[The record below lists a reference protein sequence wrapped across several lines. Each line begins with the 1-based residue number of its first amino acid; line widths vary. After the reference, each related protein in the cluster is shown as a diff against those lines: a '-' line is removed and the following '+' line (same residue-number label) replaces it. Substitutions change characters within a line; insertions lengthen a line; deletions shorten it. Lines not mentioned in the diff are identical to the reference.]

1 MLRTL
6 IASPLAQ
13 MQDER
18 VSNVS
23 SCALLRSTGR
33 VQRLTERERQDV
45 HTVKRPAP
53 NIPVAL
59 SSGTV
64 WYGDSNYTSI
74 VPFNTS
80 THAFGKAIPD
90 PTAIPYSSSTVVYDM
105 APEALKGMPLAP
117 SSLASDANGNLWGVG
132 TAEKRLGFTGYASTS
147 AIVEYTP
154 TGSSRAFSVPS
165 LYMRDISRLK
175 VRTASHGL

>member
-1 MLRTL
+1 MNASLMLARALCCVALAACSASRSASVRTYT
-6 IASPLAQ
+6 P
-13 MQDER
+13 
-18 VSNVS
+18 S
-23 SCALLRSTGR
+23 SG
-33 VQRLTERERQDV
+33 
-45 HTVKRPAP
+45 PAP